1 MSASE
6 EESKIDLLDS
16 PAQLKKKLKKAFCEP
31 GNITDNGI
39 LSFCKHVLFP
49 LSHGA
54 GMFHHCSCF
63 PVLNHTYRAS
73 PTLDFRYSDFRYLF
87 NIYFIYWGKKACL
100 ITIKFKCLFL
110 KIKTFKNSFM
120 KF

>member
-1 MSASE
+1 MYISTVPGLTGGKMSASE

-31 GNITDNGI
+31 GNIAENGI

-54 GMFHHCSCF
+54 G
-63 PVLNHTYRAS
+63 
-73 PTLDFRYSDFRYLF
+73 RY
-87 NIYFIYWGKKACL
+87 N
-100 ITIKFKCLFL
+100 
-110 KIKTFKNSFM
+110 NN
-120 KF
+120 